1 MFSKNSKIAFVLM
14 ALFAILA
21 IDAAAQWSPG
31 GAMAYVGDFN
41 LAGTKVASGGEPY
54 AIGGSMM
61 NNMPM
66 NNPSLNNSSMSNASL
81 NNSSIVNSQPVNPQP
96 AAQLV
101 ATMDLSRY
109 ARDRSS
115 GNLSGYTNIMY
126 PIAESGGFTATTA
139 GSGGC
144 GCGG

>member
-1 MFSKNSKIAFVLM
+1 MFSKNSKIAFVLL
-14 ALFAILA
+14 ALFATLA

-31 GAMAYVGDFN
+31 GAMAYMGDFN

-66 NNPSLNNSSMSNASL
+66 NNPSLNNSSMNNVSL
-81 NNSSIVNSQPVNPQP
+81 NNSSMVNPQP
-96 AAQLV
+96 AAQPV

-109 ARDRSS
+109 AKDRAI

-139 GSGGC
+139 GGSSGGGC